1 MGFYPSGKLWRVL
14 DHVDSQDLQGDVTL
28 QLIMYIAEL
37 NQNKKSYV
45 HYQKVNFIILDNSSC
60 LCEKMIYWGQMD
72 DFGVIIPKNV
82 LHLFNAEDVVLTV
95 CIWMLAGWA
104 AVYWDVHITWRW
116 IIVTPLILVRNVTC
130 MLLCKSIYSVCISFL
145 MIVSVVG
152 WLYQSRRV
160 FDHC

>member
-1 MGFYPSGKLWRVL
+1 MG
-14 DHVDSQDLQGDVTL
+14 DETL
-28 QLIMYIAEL
+28 QLIMYIAKL

-45 HYQKVNFIILDNSSC
+45 HYQKVNFIILDDSSC

-104 AVYWDVHITWRW
+104 AVYWDVLIT
-116 IIVTPLILVRNVTC
+116 
-130 MLLCKSIYSVCISFL
+130 
-145 MIVSVVG
+145 
-152 WLYQSRRV
+152 
-160 FDHC
+160 